1 MKRTYRIL
9 FASLLLMVATM
20 LRAND
25 TSFTAAN
32 LTITWSQTDR
42 AFTIQG
48 SLTDG
53 SVRNL
58 VVRSKPKASYV
69 SKEGIDSGDLTS
81 DAYQQVSY
89 EARPIEDLF
98 GSGMQHI
105 FTFSNP
111 ATDDGDDVVMQQS
124 FFAYDEQPFLLTSLS
139 LICPSGNISSNHLE
153 PVCCEGNTWSFLSTT
168 EGNNRMLQVP
178 FDNNEFVR
186 YHTYRLNRSM
196 TSYEVSALFDGA
208 SRCGAVF
215 GSVDHD
221 HWKSGI
227 SIEAVSGTS
236 IRRLQLISGI
246 ADKQTRD
253 DISGYEHQPH
263 GALQGD
269 IVTSARFLIGFFDD
283 WRTGME
289 TFADACAT
297 IRPARR
303 DWIHGTPF
311 GWQSWGVMSDK
322 NSYEADAEI
331 CDYFTEVLQ
340 PGGFCSEDGSVVIS
354 LDASSNVSDTQR
366 RKLAMDGRKKQQII
380 GCYTTPFALW
390 WDEESINNYE
400 VTWTE
405 AGREKKAKMRD
416 TLIKINGKPVKY
428 NGAYCRDP
436 THPVTKQDIYNTV
449 RSCYNDGIRWL
460 KADFLNNGIVQ
471 SDSYYDTKIHTAVEA
486 YNSGMSYFST
496 QCERRNIFL
505 NLSIAPLFPH
515 GHANGRRIA
524 CDTWARINQTEYAMN
539 AISGGWWTDRLYQFN
554 DPDHIVLVGNGDQGS
569 TSLGENRARVT
580 SGAVTGMMLVADNF
594 SPSDQSGCGNNTLS
608 RKRAEQCL
616 LNADVN
622 AVARLGRSFRPLYG
636 HKEYDLADDHAQNL
650 FTLCTD
656 SCIYLAAFNYSGNQ
670 QTFIVPLRDLG
681 ITDENQVQEIM
692 ELWTQ
697 RNQRIS
703 GSRISVIVPG
713 KDVRLVRIR
722 LVDAA
727 DAIPVTPRHPAA
739 VIQTE
744 NFDLLGR
751 QATANSHSPLLLRR
765 TIYADGTVQTR
776 KIQNISSE

>member
-1 MKRTYRIL
+1 MKQAYRIL
-9 FASLLLMVATM
+9 LTSLLLLVAM
-20 LRAND
+20 MHRADD

-32 LTITWSQTDR
+32 LTVTWSQTDR
-42 AFTIQG
+42 AFTIHG
-48 SLTDG
+48 TLGNGNTKDLI
-53 SVRNL
+53 VC
-58 VVRSKPKASYV
+58 SKPQATYV
-69 SKEGIDSGDLTS
+69 NVTSNNSNDLTS

-89 EARPIEDLF
+89 EVRPIDDLF
-98 GSGMQHI
+98 GTGTEHI

-111 ATDDGDDVVMQQS
+111 TTDNGDDIVMQQS
-124 FFAYDEQPFLLTSLS
+124 FFAYDKQPFLLTRLT
-139 LICPSGNISSNHLE
+139 LICHSGVISSNHLE
-153 PVCCEGNTWSFLSTT
+153 PIYCEGNTWSFLSTAT
-168 EGNNRMLQVP
+168 GNNRMLQVP

-196 TSYEVSALFDGA
+196 TSYEVSALYDGA

-215 GSVDHD
+215 GSIDHE

-227 SIEAVSGTS
+227 KIEAVSGTS
-236 IRRLQLISGI
+236 IQKLQLISGI

-253 DISGYEHQPH
+253 DISGYDHQPH

-269 IVTSARFLIGFFDD
+269 TVASARFLIGLFDD

-297 IRPARR
+297 VRPARR
-303 DWIHGTPF
+303 DWTHGTPF

-322 NSYEADAEI
+322 NSYEADVEI
-331 CDYFTEVLQ
+331 CNYFAEVLQ

-354 LDASSNVSDTQR
+354 LDASSNVNDQQR
-366 RKLAMDGRKKQQII
+366 RKLVTTGHKVQQLI

-405 AGREKKAKMRD
+405 NGRQKKAKMRE

-436 THPVTKQDIYNTV
+436 SHPVTRQDIYNTV
-449 RSCYNDGIRWL
+449 RTCYSDGIKWI

-471 SDSYYDTKIHTAVEA
+471 SDSYYDTSIHTAVEA
-486 YNSGMSYFST
+486 YNSGMSYFRSL
-496 QCERRNIFL
+496 CERRGIFL

-569 TSLGENRARVT
+569 TSIGENRARVT
-580 SGAVTGMMLVADNF
+580 CGAVTGMMLVADNF
-594 SPSDQSGCGNNTLS
+594 SPSDQSGCGDNALS

-636 HKEYDLADDHAQNL
+636 HKEYDLNDDHAQSL
-650 FTLCTD
+650 FTLRTD
-656 SCIYLAAFNYSGNQ
+656 SCIYLAAFNYTSNQ
-670 QTFIVPLRDLG
+670 QTFTVPQRDLD
-681 ITDENQVQEIM
+681 ITDENQVQDIM

-697 RNQRIS
+697 RNQRLSSSKLSI
-703 GSRISVIVPG
+703 IVPP
-713 KDVRLVRIR
+713 KDARLVRIR
-722 LVDAA
+722 LASTTDA
-727 DAIPVTPRHPAA
+727 VRLTPQHPTA

-751 QATANSHSPLLLRR
+751 KTPSYSNSPLLLRR
-765 TIYADGTVQTR
+765 TTYADGSVQTK
-776 KIQNISSE
+776 KIQNRLY